1 MSIIAF
7 IPARSGSQR
16 FKRKNYHD
24 FYDGYN
30 LSEIMALKCIDTN
43 LFDRIVITSDDD
55 YFAKCANNVGVEFF
69 QREQK
74 YCTAEASSDLVT
86 EHLFNNFKCDYALK
100 LINMNPLQTVNDIA
114 ICVKTLTTCDTVM
127 PVNKMQKQAIFR
139 GQPLNY
145 DPTAPHAQTQDLE
158 PYFQWTYSCFGH
170 KRDVYL
176 ESRKIGL
183 KGMLFGDV
191 KYPEVSTQAAI
202 AIKTKEDFDFVKTI
216 YSMSKSS

>member
-24 FYDGYN
+24 FWNGYN
-30 LSEIMALKCIDTN
+30 LSQIMAFKCIDTK

-55 YFAKCANNVGVEFF
+55 YFEKCAKDIGVEFF
-69 QREQK
+69 LREEK
-74 YCTAEASSDLVT
+74 YCTAEASSDMVT

-100 LINMNPLQTVNDIA
+100 LINMNPLQTVKDISV
-114 ICVKTLTTCDTVM
+114 CVETLTTCDTVM
-127 PVNKMQKQAIFR
+127 PVNRMQKQALFR

-145 DPTAPHAQTQDLE
+145 DPRAPHAQTQDLE
-158 PYFQWTYSCFGH
+158 PYYQWSYSSFGH
-170 KRDVYL
+170 KRDTYL
-176 ESRKIGL
+176 ESRKQGL

-191 KYPEVSTQAAI
+191 KYPEVSTQAAM
-202 AIKTKEDFDFVKTI
+202 AIKTKEDFEFLKTI
-216 YSMSKSS
+216 YSMLKTT